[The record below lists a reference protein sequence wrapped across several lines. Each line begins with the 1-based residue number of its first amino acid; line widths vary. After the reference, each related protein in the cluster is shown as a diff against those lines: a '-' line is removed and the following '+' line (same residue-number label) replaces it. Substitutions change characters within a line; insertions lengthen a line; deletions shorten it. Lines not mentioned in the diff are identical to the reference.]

1 MSMLWRRRLVFAALD
16 SACVA
21 FRNVVLILPLE
32 DHDGSA
38 NAVSVACPSTEPSL
52 MNLSVNYRA
61 SLPALADE
69 FFESAQQSV
78 IVAMTGTR
86 TDFLRGPLV

>member
-1 MSMLWRRRLVFAALD
+1 
-16 SACVA
+16 
-21 FRNVVLILPLE
+21 
-32 DHDGSA
+32 
-38 NAVSVACPSTEPSL
+38 

-78 IVAMTGTR
+78 IVAMTGTG
-86 TDFLRGPLV
+86 TDFLRGLLV